1 MKCHQVFC
9 VYQCQG
15 ICTSDEAYIN
25 IDGDCA
31 NYSPV
36 YIPEEDL
43 EEYKSKHMKKYT
55 DYLKGKRDE
64 VDMLI
69 DEMTENLMSKISVIE
84 NEDVKR
90 NLK

>member
-1 MKCHQVFC
+1 MKKIIFGRQ
-9 VYQCQG
+9 Y
-15 ICTSDEAYIN
+15 
-25 IDGDCA
+25 
-31 NYSPV
+31 
-36 YIPEEDL
+36 
-43 EEYKSKHMKKYT
+43 MKKYT